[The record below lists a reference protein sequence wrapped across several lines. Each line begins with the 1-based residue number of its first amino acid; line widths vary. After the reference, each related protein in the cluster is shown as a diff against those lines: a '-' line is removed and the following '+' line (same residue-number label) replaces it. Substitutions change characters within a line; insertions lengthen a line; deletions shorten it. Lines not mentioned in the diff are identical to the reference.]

1 LIEAMGLRRFS
12 YLVAIAI
19 SALGATAS
27 FTQRAPITG
36 ILLCVAT
43 AFLVMRA
50 RRANAHL
57 DRLDDWLIALEGKD
71 PFNPD
76 VKPDYRFSGFA
87 TTFLAALRVANHPL
101 LAGKSLFVFRDEV
114 EDRHWR
120 ALVTRVRHG
129 PHTHR
134 ERDTSSL
141 GT

>member
-1 LIEAMGLRRFS
+1 MRLRHVC
-12 YLVAIAI
+12 YLVAITI
-19 SALGATAS
+19 SALAATAS
-27 FTQRAPITG
+27 FAQRAPITG

-50 RRANAHL
+50 RRTNAHL
-57 DRLDDWLIALEGKD
+57 DRLNDWLIALEGKD

-87 TTFLAALRVANHPL
+87 TTFLVALRVTNHPL
-101 LAGKSLFVFRDEV
+101 LEGKTLFVFRDEV

-134 ERDTSSL
+134 QRDVSTAGL
-141 GT
+141 E